1 MLKHVG
7 RLIQTKRRVI
17 LAFRTLPGDPT
28 HCLVVTTENLESGD
42 HDSLMTV
49 VESNAGQNANEF
61 AEVMSRSPLPDG
73 SNMLAKFHQT
83 GKLMKVSTEEV
94 EMTPDLH
101 TTIKLSTLNETIAS
115 QRGVTIADLAIK
127 EPGTQTSTTSSP
139 TPTEI
144 SSATTDVLSD
154 EQLASNYRSQA
165 DQLFKEAKRLR
176 EQAESLVP
184 TKRATKKSAKEEKV
198 S

>member
-7 RLIQTKRRVI
+7 RLIQTKRKVI

-28 HCLVVTTENLESGD
+28 YCLVVTTENLESGD
-42 HDSLMTV
+42 HDTLMTL

-73 SNMLAKFHQT
+73 SNMLARFHQT
-83 GKLMKVSTEEV
+83 GKLMKVLTEEV

-144 SSATTDVLSD
+144 SSAIILPLIVILPSKKDAVFTENIPPGVMD
-154 EQLASNYRSQA
+154 A
-165 DQLFKEAKRLR
+165 D
-176 EQAESLVP
+176 AEP
-184 TKRATKKSAKEEKV
+184 E
-198 S
+198 

>member
-7 RLIQTKRRVI
+7 RLIQTKRKVI

-28 HCLVVTTENLESGD
+28 YCLVVTTENLESGD
-42 HDSLMTV
+42 HDTLMTL

-154 EQLASNYRSQA
+154 EQLASSYRSQA